1 MSRSTRRFLALAAL
15 TAAVAAPSASAYP
28 DSYRQEFSVSSGLA
42 AKMRIE
48 DGQTAQAHGGPR
60 FLIEGPAQVS
70 APVTASAALDAA
82 RSTSRPC
89 WSGSPSVRRSP
100 GERLHCCSPATLDGQ
115 SAFKGEGVGVAAA
128 RHP

>member
-1 MSRSTRRFLALAAL
+1 MEMARSTRRFLALAAL

-48 DGQTAQAHGGPR
+48 DGAAQAHGGPR

-70 APVTASAALDAA
+70 APVTASAALDSRSVDFSAVLVGLAVGAA
-82 RSTSRPC
+82 LAGGALALLLSRDA
-89 WSGSPSVRRSP
+89 RR
-100 GERLHCCSPATLDGQ
+100 TV
-115 SAFKGEGVGVAAA
+115 SA
-128 RHP
+128 